1 VAALTQLSTIL
12 GPGLVQRLTY
22 ATLGGRST
30 GSWLQVGCQTRL
42 HSREVDSPETIL
54 YEGIVRIGVWIDTR
68 QRCAARQVFEH
79 EYWEMLT

>member
-1 VAALTQLSTIL
+1 MLLLEDALQDRGCKL
-12 GPGLVQRLTY
+12 GVRH
-22 ATLGGRST
+22 
-30 GSWLQVGCQTRL
+30 VF